1 MYSACH
7 VMQDAILLY
16 NVVST
21 MDQALGWS
29 TPCCRGVVMSLTNVS
44 VAFIVGKLWRGPIIF
59 IHGLVCVLAI
69 LMFTAAVLWMWEE
82 GLSTALVLYMIFL
95 TCVIMVTLLISAV
108 LSICPQHLGMFKKQT
123 MYRVILDTAAPGEV
137 ILVVL
142 FVIFL
147 TQNIQHLQR
156 KGCSP
161 FFDSTTATH
170 IAAAMSLL
178 ILLVPFVWYHR
189 KKKSQEKAQQER
201 EPAEKNFKNRL
212 QRETAEL
219 ELICKLDTINKGL
232 NKDWE
237 WLSHYKH

>member
-1 MYSACH
+1 M
-7 VMQDAILLY
+7 
-16 NVVST
+16 
-21 MDQALGWS
+21 
-29 TPCCRGVVMSLTNVS
+29 MSRCLS
-44 VAFIVGKLWRGPIIF
+44 
-59 IHGLVCVLAI
+59 
-69 LMFTAAVLWMWEE
+69 
-82 GLSTALVLYMIFL
+82 LSTALVLYMIFL

-156 KGCSP
+156 KGWSP

-201 EPAEKNFKNRL
+201 EPAEVRMQCPRKPFHWTLKIFSLVLHSTVKTERSLNSARTFLSFQFFKTLYNCL
-212 QRETAEL
+212 FKYIEIHT
-219 ELICKLDTINKGL
+219 
-232 NKDWE
+232 
-237 WLSHYKH
+237 H